1 MAGKQRAV
9 LVSLNISIWDARTKD
24 VALGH
29 ELAQA
34 KNADDACVRVWK
46 SLLPGCETL
55 GKLVSLRTQARR
67 FHYENT
73 FPAQHRGVGILP
85 VKNITPYTTRE
96 EEYRERF
103 YGMLPTFKEEC
114 ESIQDKVR
122 VKLGYAYKASDYP
135 PSSAIIERCRFDVV
149 FSPMPEGGIALPEE
163 LSEEE
168 RRRIERSTRESMEAA
183 QMDARKDL
191 RKRLYDVV
199 ADMEDKLGKPKDLR
213 LASIKHLESMLALLG
228 RLNMDEDEEFEKLRK
243 DAENRLA
250 AAVGSSSS
258 GKPKSGRTKRAGRS
272 ATPAGTAKSSATS
285 EDEQP
290 DRSCD
295 RIRAAA

>member
-24 VALGH
+24 AALGH
-29 ELAQA
+29 ELARA

-55 GKLVSLRTQARR
+55 GKLGSLRSQARR

-73 FPAQHRGVGILP
+73 FPWQHRGVGLLP
-85 VKNITPYTTRE
+85 VKNISPYTARE
-96 EEYRERF
+96 QELQERFNGVLPALKEEY
-103 YGMLPTFKEEC
+103 
-114 ESIQDKVR
+114 ESLQDR
-122 VKLGYAYKASDYP
+122 VCAKLGDAYKATDYP
-135 PSSAIIERCRFDVV
+135 PSGSIIERCRFEIIV
-149 FSPMPEGGIALPEE
+149 SPMPEGGIALPEE
-163 LSEEE
+163 LGEEE
-168 RRRIERSTRESMEAA
+168 RRAIERSARESLESAHLE
-183 QMDARKDL
+183 ARKDL

-199 ADMEDKLGKPKDLR
+199 SDMEEKLGKPKDLR

-243 DAENRLA
+243 DAEARLA
-250 AAVGSSSS
+250 AAVGASS
-258 GKPKSGRTKRAGRS
+258 GESKSGRIRRARRS
-272 ATPAGTAKSSATS
+272 APPAGTAKSSATS
-285 EDEQP
+285 EGEQP

>member
-24 VALGH
+24 TALGH

-34 KNADDACVRVWK
+34 KNADDTCVRVWK

-73 FPAQHRGVGILP
+73 FAWQHRGVGMLP

-96 EEYRERF
+96 QELRERF
-103 YGMLPTFKEEC
+103 YGLRPTLKEEY

-122 VKLGYAYKASDYP
+122 AKLGDAYKATDYP
-135 PSSAIIERCRFDVV
+135 PSNTVIERCTFDIVI
-149 FSPMPEGGIALPEE
+149 SPMPEGGVALPEE
-163 LSEEE
+163 LSDEE
-168 RRRIERSTRESMEAA
+168 RRRIERSARESLEAA
-183 QMDARKDL
+183 HLDARKDL

-213 LASIKHLESMLALLG
+213 LASIKHMESMLALLG
-228 RLNMDEDEEFEKLRK
+228 RRNVDEDEEFEKLRK
-243 DAENRLA
+243 DAEDRLA
-250 AAVGSSSS
+250 AVVGSSS

-285 EDEQP
+285 EDEQL

>member
-9 LVSLNISIWDARTKD
+9 LVSLNISIWGARTRD
-24 VALGH
+24 VALGQ
-29 ELAQA
+29 ELALA
-34 KNADDACVRVWK
+34 KNADNACVRVWK

-73 FPAQHRGVGILP
+73 FPWQHRGAGMLP
-85 VKNITPYTTRE
+85 VKNIPPYTTQE
-96 EEYRERF
+96 EAYRERF
-103 YGMLPTFKEEC
+103 YGLLPTFREEC

-122 VKLGYAYKASDYP
+122 AKLGDAYKASDYP
-135 PSSAIIERCRFDVV
+135 PPDTIIDCCRFDVV
-149 FSPMPEGGIALPEE
+149 FSAMPDSGLVLPEE
-163 LSEEE
+163 LSDEE
-168 RRRIERSTRESMEAA
+168 RRRIERSARESLEGAHLE
-183 QMDARKDL
+183 ARKDL

-199 ADMEDKLGKPKDLR
+199 TDMEDKLGKPKELR
-213 LASIKHLESMLALLG
+213 MASIKHLESMLALLG

-250 AAVGSSSS
+250 AVVGSSS
-258 GKPKSGRTKRAGRS
+258 GKPKTGRTKRAGRS
-272 ATPAGTAKSSATS
+272 ATPAGTPKSSAKS
-285 EDEQP
+285 EGEQP

>member
-46 SLLPGCETL
+46 SLLPGCKTL

-73 FPAQHRGVGILP
+73 FAWQHRGVGMLP

-96 EEYRERF
+96 QELREKF

-114 ESIQDKVR
+114 ESIQDAVR
-122 VKLGYAYKASDYP
+122 VKLGDAYKATDYP
-135 PSSAIIERCRFDVV
+135 PPASIIERCHFDIVI
-149 FSPMPEGGIALPEE
+149 SPMPAGGIALPEE
-163 LSEEE
+163 LSDEE
-168 RRRIERSTRESMEAA
+168 RRRIERSARESLEAA
-183 QMDARKDL
+183 QLEARKDL

-199 ADMEDKLGKPKDLR
+199 ADMEDKLSKPKDLR

-250 AAVGSSSS
+250 AVVGSSS
-258 GKPKSGRTKRAGRS
+258 GKPKSGRTKRAGDS
-272 ATPAGTAKSSATS
+272 ATPAGATKSSANS
-285 EDEQP
+285 EGEQP